1 MASGYGAG
9 SAVIDHP
16 SKMSANH
23 CGDGS
28 YDMVPLSSS
37 PPSQT
42 TVQCPEIIV
51 LPNELWSRACSYL
64 DQNDL
69 SMIGGVSRIFLSLSS
84 ADSMWEAICHRRW
97 RGKQNVTRFEKTS
110 GRGGEEEE
118 EENDGRV
125 EYCSTL
131 LRQFRD
137 DPTLV
142 PPLNIIGHL
151 MHKPKSW
158 KEAYIMAEIDSRR
171 VVISQE
177 ELLLFKWQFVYD
189 GSMMGLRN
197 FDRSVMHDLGICEYT
212 SRSEAK
218 WGGVLKGQ
226 QLIFAGVTLFVERDP
241 SCWGWIIGKG
251 KRSEYHSLEQE
262 S

>member
-1 MASGYGAG
+1 
-9 SAVIDHP
+9 
-16 SKMSANH
+16 
-23 CGDGS
+23 
-28 YDMVPLSSS
+28 
-37 PPSQT
+37 
-42 TVQCPEIIV
+42 
-51 LPNELWSRACSYL
+51 
-64 DQNDL
+64 
-69 SMIGGVSRIFLSLSS
+69 
-84 ADSMWEAICHRRW
+84 
-97 RGKQNVTRFEKTS
+97 
-110 GRGGEEEE
+110 
-118 EENDGRV
+118 
-125 EYCSTL
+125 
-131 LRQFRD
+131 
-137 DPTLV
+137 
-142 PPLNIIGHL
+142 
-151 MHKPKSW
+151 
-158 KEAYIMAEIDSRR
+158 MAEIDSRR

>member
-23 CGDGS
+23 CGDDT
-28 YDMVPLSSS
+28 YNVVPLSSS

-42 TVQCPEIIV
+42 TVQCPEIIL
-51 LPNELWSRACSYL
+51 LPNELWSRAFSYL
-64 DQNDL
+64 DQKDL
-69 SMIGGVSRIFLSLSS
+69 SVVGNVSRIFLSLSS

-97 RGKQNVTRFEKTS
+97 RGKQNVARFEKTS

-118 EENDGRV
+118 EENDVRV
-125 EYCSTL
+125 EL

-151 MHKPKSW
+151 MHEPKSW

-171 VVISQE
+171 VVMSQD
-177 ELLLFKWQFVYD
+177 ELLLFKWQLVYD

-197 FDRSVMHDLGICEYT
+197 FDRSDTHDLGICEYT
-212 SRSEAK
+212 SRGSNAK

-226 QLIFAGVTLFVERDP
+226 QLIFAGVSLFVERDP
-241 SCWGWIIGKG
+241 SSWGWIIGKG
-251 KRSEYHSLEQE
+251 KRSEYYSL
-262 S
+262 